1 MDFKVRLM
9 TIDRKKKKKG
19 VVTFEELQRATGAAP
34 ATVKRDIRYMREE
47 LKAPITFSRL
57 RGGYLFAKNRAEA
70 KREDFYDR
78 RSMWFTPDELY
89 CMVKTLDDFSDLE
102 KNRKGYLV
110 KDLRQMAARIRT
122 SMFQDQADADEL
134 LKRVVIHE
142 QKRKPIVSDTFEVI
156 GQALVHRQ
164 RVRIVYY
171 SDNKKEE
178 TRRVVSPMRLNY
190 YRNRWYLDAWCHE
203 KGALR
208 SFNIENIR
216 CADIM
221 QMSAK
226 VVPMKTVQAEL
237 DRFYGLYRSG
247 DLTWAR
253 IRFAGIASKIAS
265 QVVWHPDQMEL
276 WLKDDL
282 YELTIPYS
290 GNSPELVGDI
300 LRYGPAAKVVEPES
314 LKNEVREALAASL
327 KNYDK

>member
-1 MDFKVRLM
+1 M
-9 TIDRKKKKKG
+9 
-19 VVTFEELQRATGAAP
+19 
-34 ATVKRDIRYMREE
+34 
-47 LKAPITFSRL
+47 
-57 RGGYLFAKNRAEA
+57 
-70 KREDFYDR
+70 
-78 RSMWFTPDELY
+78 
-89 CMVKTLDDFSDLE
+89 
-102 KNRKGYLV
+102 
-110 KDLRQMAARIRT
+110 
-122 SMFQDQADADEL
+122 
-134 LKRVVIHE
+134 
-142 QKRKPIVSDTFEVI
+142 
-156 GQALVHRQ
+156 
-164 RVRIVYY
+164 
-171 SDNKKEE
+171 
-178 TRRVVSPMRLNY
+178 VSPMRLNY